1 MTPTCLARV
10 RDPGQNLRSTIPASP
25 SYGYNTPLV
34 SKRPLFLLI
43 GGIVVAG
50 AAFGAWTIHRGFRA
64 TDEPSRLEKIL
75 ARGVRNFSIPS
86 DEQSKTSPLEKTPE
100 NLEAGRQD
108 FRARCSSCHG
118 FDAKGKTTEA
128 RGLYPKPPDL
138 SAAQTQKLSDGE
150 IHYIIAYG
158 VRLSGMPAWS
168 VPHETSDGDAW
179 KLTMYVRSL
188 GQPTAAERELEAQ
201 SRTTSHYVGSRACEK
216 CHEELYAHWSKT
228 PMANVVR
235 DPREHREAIFPDLT
249 TNKIAPFKK
258 EQVAFVY
265 GSIWKQRYFEKV
277 GDDYFPLGAQWD
289 IVNKAWKPYFVP
301 NGADWWVPFYP
312 ADNKQR
318 PTGPLCDGCHSVG
331 YDIKTKQVAEW
342 NVGCERCHGPGSEH
356 AAHPTRSNIVNP
368 VHMNYVDANDTCI
381 QCHSQGQ
388 PLQKPLEGKYYDWPV
403 GYQVGLKLR
412 DFWKLEDHKLGE
424 LSFSYFPQGT
434 SHKNR
439 MQGNDF
445 VQSVM
450 YRHGVTCFDCHD
462 VHGTG
467 NYAQLRQPAQKL
479 CLECHGPQSPN
490 GPREATLIAHTHHNE
505 DSEGSACI
513 ACHMPKIE
521 TTLGTTMVRAHT
533 FAFINPSDTE
543 KYAIPNPC
551 TQCHKDKSTQWAK
564 DALRTWP
571 QRSPWR
577 VEQESAP

>member
-1 MTPTCLARV
+1 MGVREMTE
-10 RDPGQNLRSTIPASP
+10 SP
-25 SYGYNTPLV
+25 HGEYLPNGYNTPV
-34 SKRPLFLLI
+34 VKKQLFLLVLI
-43 GGIVVAG
+43 CATVAV
-50 AAFGAWTIHRGFRA
+50 ACFGAWTIRGGFRS
-64 TDEPSRLEKIL
+64 TDEPSGLEKLL
-75 ARGVRNFSIPS
+75 AKSVRNFSIPS
-86 DEQSKTSPLEKTPE
+86 TEKNAANPLENTSN
-100 NLEAGRQD
+100 NLEAGRED

-118 FDAKGKTTEA
+118 FDGKGKTTEA

-138 SAAQTQKLSDGE
+138 TGSETQKLTDGE

-168 VPHETSDGDAW
+168 FPHETSDADAW
-179 KLTMYVRSL
+179 KLTMFIRSL
-188 GQPTAAERELEAQ
+188 GQFPEAAPVPATKVARVFA
-201 SRTTSHYVGSRACEK
+201 GSRACEK
-216 CHEELYAHWSKT
+216 CHAEVYARWAKT

-235 DPREHREAIFPDLT
+235 DPREHPEAIFPDLA

-289 IVNKAWKPYFVP
+289 IVNKAWKPYLVP
-301 NGADWWVPFYP
+301 ANADWWVKYYP
-312 ADNKQR
+312 PDNKGR

-342 NVGCERCHGPGSEH
+342 NVGCEKCHGPGSEH
-356 AAHPTRSNIVNP
+356 VAHPLRTNIFNP
-368 VHMNYVDANDTCI
+368 AHMDYVAANDSCI
-381 QCHSQGQ
+381 QCHSQGE

-403 GYQVGLKLR
+403 GYQVGLNLK
-412 DFWKLEDHKLGE
+412 DFWKLEDHKFGE

-439 MQGNDF
+439 MQGNDYI
-445 VQSVM
+445 QSVM

-462 VHGTG
+462 VHGTD
-467 NYAQLRQPAQKL
+467 NYAQLREPAQML
-479 CLECHGPQSPN
+479 CLECHGPKSPN
-490 GPREATLIAHTHHNE
+490 GPREGTLTEHTHHK
-505 DSEGSACI
+505 EGSAGSECI

-533 FAFINPSDTE
+533 FAFITPSDTE

-551 TQCHKDKSTQWAK
+551 TECHKDKSTQWAE

-571 QRSPWR
+571 TRSPWR
-577 VEQESAP
+577 IEGNSAP